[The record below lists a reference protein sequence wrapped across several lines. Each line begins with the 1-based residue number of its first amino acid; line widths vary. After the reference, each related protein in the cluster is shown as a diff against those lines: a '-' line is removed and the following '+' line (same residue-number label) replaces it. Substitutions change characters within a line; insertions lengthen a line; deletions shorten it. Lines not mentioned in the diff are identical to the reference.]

1 MLGDIR
7 GALILVADT
16 LRDPTAVA
24 GRIVARPASRGT
36 LWSALA
42 LVVVL
47 SVLLVWVTQGPMAIV
62 LPEGTIDVSPF
73 TYALILGGILVT
85 MIFAVNFTGRMVGGT
100 GGFGATIALVA
111 WLEAVAMVVRLM
123 ITLVSY
129 LSLPVAEILSIL
141 GLIALLRCLL
151 AFVNVLHGFA
161 SMWKAFGVLVLAFF
175 GMGLG
180 LTILLALI
188 GVGAGGAMP

>member
-1 MLGDIR
+1 MLDEVR
-7 GALILVADT
+7 GALILVGET
-16 LRDPTAVA
+16 LRDPSAVA
-24 GRIVARPASRGT
+24 VRIVARPASRAA

-47 SVLLVWVTQGPMAIV
+47 SVLLVWVTQGSMTIV
-62 LPEGTIDVSPF
+62 LPDGTMNVSPF

-85 MIFAVNFTGRMVGGT
+85 MIFAVNFTGRMVGGQ

-111 WLEAVAMVVRLM
+111 WLEAVAMVVRLV
-123 ITLVSY
+123 IALVSY
-129 LSLPVAEILSIL
+129 ISLPLAGILSIF
-141 GLIALLRCLL
+141 GLIVLLRCLL
-151 AFVNVLHGFA
+151 VFVNVLHGFK
-161 SMWKAFGVLVLAFF
+161 SLWKAFGVLVLAFF